1 MSNIL
6 QSLGDFIYAVVNL
19 LINIVTGTIQMLTII
34 PNAVTML
41 TYSVG
46 YMPSVLVGFAVA
58 LISVSIVYLILG
70 R

>member
-6 QSLGDFIYAVVNL
+6 QSLGDFIYSVVNL
-19 LINIVTGTIQMLTII
+19 LINIVTGTLQMLSII
-34 PNAVTML
+34 PSSVAML

-46 YMPSVLVGFAVA
+46 YMPTILVGFAVA
-58 LISVSIVYLILG
+58 LISVSVVYLILG